1 MENIFEALDL
11 LDTVP
16 EEEWGTKEGEHGKL
30 VNVKHLSFHDMYYY
44 EDGHVEAIYIGD

>member
-11 LDTVP
+11 LDLP
-16 EEEWGTKEGEHGKL
+16 EEVWDTEEGEHGKL
-30 VNVKHLSFHDMYYY
+30 LKVKQLAFTELYYY